1 LELNHTVN
9 CPAIL
14 IFGVWEGWVLA
25 AKAASPDARS
35 LFSQNQTRQTAAFA
49 QSVRPFMTVPLFI
62 ELQSTLLNLAFVESA
77 YVEDTTLY
85 VAVSD
90 EVHEFEYEDNEQ
102 AARALLELRSL
113 LASRN
118 LLIGSVK

>member
-1 LELNHTVN
+1 
-9 CPAIL
+9 
-14 IFGVWEGWVLA
+14 
-25 AKAASPDARS
+25 
-35 LFSQNQTRQTAAFA
+35 
-49 QSVRPFMTVPLFI
+49 MTVPLFI

-85 VAVSD
+85 VAVRD
-90 EVHEFEYEDNEQ
+90 EVHEFEYEGDGEAAQ
-102 AARALLELRSL
+102 ALEDLRSL

>member
-1 LELNHTVN
+1 
-9 CPAIL
+9 
-14 IFGVWEGWVLA
+14 
-25 AKAASPDARS
+25 
-35 LFSQNQTRQTAAFA
+35 
-49 QSVRPFMTVPLFI
+49 MTVPLFI

-85 VAVSD
+85 VAVRD
-90 EVHEFEYEDNEQ
+90 EVHEFEYEGDGEAAQ
-102 AARALLELRSL
+102 ALENLRSL

>member
-1 LELNHTVN
+1 
-9 CPAIL
+9 
-14 IFGVWEGWVLA
+14 
-25 AKAASPDARS
+25 
-35 LFSQNQTRQTAAFA
+35 
-49 QSVRPFMTVPLFI
+49 MTVPLFI

-102 AARALLELRSL
+102 SGCALLELRNL
-113 LASRN
+113 LTSRN

>member
-1 LELNHTVN
+1 
-9 CPAIL
+9 
-14 IFGVWEGWVLA
+14 
-25 AKAASPDARS
+25 
-35 LFSQNQTRQTAAFA
+35 
-49 QSVRPFMTVPLFI
+49 MTVPLFI

-85 VAVSD
+85 VAVRD
-90 EVHEFEYEDNEQ
+90 EVDEFEYEGDGEAAQ
-102 AARALLELRSL
+102 ALENLRSL